1 MDVTDDEEFPAAKD
15 RTLVGSALA
24 TSADV
29 DWLVCTTADAPE
41 AATVDEVVCAMDG
54 VLEAAAVDELVC
66 ATAGLLDELGVG
78 GASMRM
84 NAAKLTMS
92 DE

>member
-1 MDVTDDEEFPAAKD
+1 MA
-15 RTLVGSALA
+15 
-24 TSADV
+24 
-29 DWLVCTTADAPE
+29 
-41 AATVDEVVCAMDG
+41 G
-54 VLEAAAVDELVC
+54 VLEAAAVEELVC
-66 ATAGLLDELGVG
+66 ATAGVLDEAGVG